1 MQVKVLKM
9 RPKNKRK
16 HPQNLRRFLLVKIS
30 SKLAWLG
37 VNAIAIFAPISM
49 TCIGFAGI
57 SKGVMS
63 ARTTEQAIE
72 AAAVTAGVA
81 MVGVGMTAGAMGL
94 RVAVMLDEG
103 DKG

>member
-9 RPKNKRK
+9 RPKNKQQR
-16 HPQNLRRFLLVKIS
+16 PRNLRRFLLLKAS

-37 VNAIAIFAPISM
+37 VNAIVIFAPISM

-63 ARTTEQAIE
+63 AWTTEQAIE

-81 MVGVGMTAGAMGL
+81 MVGAGMTAGAMGL

-103 DKG
+103 NKD